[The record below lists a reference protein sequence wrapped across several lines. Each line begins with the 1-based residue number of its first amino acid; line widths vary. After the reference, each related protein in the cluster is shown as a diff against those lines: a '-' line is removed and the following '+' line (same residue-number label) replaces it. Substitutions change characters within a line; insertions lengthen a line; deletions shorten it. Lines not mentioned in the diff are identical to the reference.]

1 LHEKQAKSFYFFTL
15 NLIHY
20 RYVYCI
26 FY

>member
-15 NLIHY
+15 KIIHY